1 MKREFILIPWA
12 VWSLDIPVNQ
22 RVILSEIISL
32 HKVGRCF
39 ASSAHFAELTGLS
52 VSAVRKNLS
61 ALLDAGLIERNWSE
75 DMRRILEPTLTVDGY
90 PPYPQTDRV
99 GEQGGSTPL
108 PADGNP
114 PYPQTVTPPTLG
126 RVQNRTENKTDN
138 RTPKNIPSGLDEVI
152 ETFGEVGKESE
163 AENFYNYYEA
173 NGWVQGAG
181 KKPIKNWKAA
191 ARNWIR
197 NAKKFDNGKQKGY
210 TKTDWNRDNLENWAN
225 QGGNS
230 TTSTG

>member
-22 RVILSEIISL
+22 RVILSEIVSL
-32 HKVGRCF
+32 HNCGSCF
-39 ASSAHFAELTGLS
+39 ASAAHFAELTGLS
-52 VSAVRKNLS
+52 KSAVRKNVG
-61 ALLDAGLIERNWSE
+61 ALIDAGLIVRNWSE

-90 PPYPQTDRV
+90 PPCPHTDTL
-99 GEQGGSTPL
+99 EQEGSNTPL
-108 PADGNP
+108 PANGNP
-114 PYPQTVTPPTLG
+114 PYPAAVTPPTLG
-126 RVQNRTENKTDN
+126 RVQNRTDNKTDN
-138 RTPKNIPSGLDEVI
+138 RTTKNIPSGLDEVI

-210 TKTDWNRDNLENWAN
+210 SKTDWNRDNLENWAN
-225 QGGNS
+225 KGANS
-230 TTSTG
+230 TTSRG

>member
-61 ALLDAGLIERNWSE
+61 ALLEAGLIERNWSE
-75 DMRRILEPTLTVDGY
+75 DMRRILEPRLTVDGY
-90 PPYPQTDRV
+90 PPCPQTDTLSDEV
-99 GEQGGSTPL
+99 SSTPL

-114 PYPQTVTPPTLG
+114 PYPAAVTPPARE
-126 RVQNRTENKTDN
+126 RVHNRTENKTET
-138 RTPKNIPSGLDEVI
+138 RTPKNIPQNLDEVI
-152 ETFGEVGKESE
+152 EAFGEVGQEAE

-181 KKPIKNWKAA
+181 KKPIKNWRAA

-197 NAKKFDNGKQKGY
+197 NAKKFNHGNKKGY
-210 TKTDWNRDNLENWAN
+210 AATEWNRDNLESWAN
-225 QGGNS
+225 QTRNDGAAKG
-230 TTSTG
+230 